1 MLRLSNRK
9 TDQRERMRDG
19 QPGSLEREKER
30 ESQWGKKKQKKARWA
45 DKHRVNHGEAP
56 QCWGR
61 MENGSAGLGRV
72 SRSVRGLALSMLT
85 GRQPVYRERKKKKH
99 QGNPALVYPQLNYC
113 LDPKMGGVRWRWRWR
128 WMRWGGIIFFD
139 EKGRSKCAQK
149 MYIRTVRPS
158 GLTSHN
164 FAHLFLFVPR
174 ASS

>member
-19 QPGSLEREKER
+19 QPGPLERGRANEE
-30 ESQWGKKKQKKARWA
+30 KKKKKARWA

-56 QCWGR
+56 QCRDR

-72 SRSVRGLALSMLT
+72 SRSVHGLALSMLT
-85 GRQPVYRERKKKKH
+85 GRQPVYREREKKKH

-128 WMRWGGIIFFD
+128 RWGDNILWREGPL
-139 EKGRSKCAQK
+139 Q
-149 MYIRTVRPS
+149 MRTENVYPY
-158 GLTSHN
+158 
-164 FAHLFLFVPR
+164 R
-174 ASS
+174 ASLRAHISQLCPSIFICSPCF

>member
-56 QCWGR
+56 QCRGR

-85 GRQPVYRERKKKKH
+85 GRQPVYRERKKKKASRKSCSCLSPIELLPWSKDGRGEVEVEVEVDEVGGDNILWREGPL
-99 QGNPALVYPQLNYC
+99 QMRTENVYP
-113 LDPKMGGVRWRWRWR
+113 
-128 WMRWGGIIFFD
+128 
-139 EKGRSKCAQK
+139 
-149 MYIRTVRPS
+149 
-158 GLTSHN
+158 H
-164 FAHLFLFVPR
+164 R
-174 ASS
+174 ASLRAHISQLCPSIFICSPCF